1 VNLDAFVFQDF
12 EVRLDTRQLLV
23 RGEPARLGA
32 RAFDLLVALVERR
45 DRVVGKDE
53 LLDLVWP
60 GLVVEENNLQVHI
73 SALRRL
79 LGAGAIATVPGR
91 GYQFAVAIEASHRVA
106 DAAAPPHTAAPGG
119 ASAGNLARAL
129 PRLFGRDDDLASV
142 IDLVKRQP
150 LVTVV
155 GAPGLGKTAL
165 ALAAADALRQQ
176 WSDGAWVVEL
186 ANVADPAQVASTVA
200 QALRITM
207 NGKRAPL
214 DELAGVLESQSLLLV
229 LDNCEHLVDAAG
241 EFAES
246 TLRRA
251 PGVRILATSQELLN
265 VPGEAL
271 YKLKPLAVPEPGE
284 LDRADQY
291 GAFRLFMERAGAA
304 DPHLYLSPGNAEAV
318 ADICRRLDGLPLAIE
333 LAAARV
339 RLLGVRGVRDR
350 LGERFKVLT
359 AGARTAMRRHQTL
372 LAAIDWSHG
381 LLAPGEQRVLRRL
394 GVFVG
399 GFSIEL
405 AQDVA
410 ADQGQDAWEV
420 IDALG
425 TLVDRSLVSVEAGEP
440 PRYRLLETTRAYAL
454 EKLAGVGETAQLVER
469 HARAVER
476 LFVRFGEERYGESGS
491 LGMYPFMQ
499 RLVPELDNLRAAL
512 GWAAADGGDAVLAIS
527 LAGASA
533 ELYRTLGISEEL
545 LVTMR
550 GLLDVVERSP
560 DDLTVAIFLTGMTM
574 LGSIGR
580 ESSER
585 QLKADLR
592 AEQILRALGS
602 RRRLYYS
609 LYGQGWDHMSS
620 GNFDEAMR
628 LLADMETL
636 EKPTW
641 PAWMRALRLNL
652 HGCIGMNQGRHDEG
666 LPLLLEQYEL
676 LKGEAEES
684 GRRATCIVNIC
695 AILGSMRRF
704 EEVLE
709 YARLAGEVGDGVNDP
724 FNRGY
729 RGYIDWMRIGAL
741 TFLGRLEQADRV
753 MREAM
758 PGWRRDGLL
767 PVCLGMLAMLMAER
781 QRWEAAARLTAAAL
795 AFWER
800 RGVKAYEYLR
810 LALERAQSLLAAAAL
825 DPQDLERW
833 RREGAEMDDA
843 ALAALCL
850 ETPVL
855 A

>member
-1 VNLDAFVFQDF
+1 LTLDAFVFRDF
-12 EVRLDTRQLLV
+12 EVRPDTRQLLI

-32 RAFDLLVALVERR
+32 RAFDLLLALLERR
-45 DRVVGKDE
+45 DRVVAKDE
-53 LLDLVWP
+53 LLDLIWP
-60 GLVVEENNLQVHI
+60 GVVVEENNLQVHI

-79 LGAGAIATVPGR
+79 LGAGVIATVPGR
-91 GYQFAVAIEASHRVA
+91 GYQLTIAIDESIRS
-106 DAAAPPHTAAPGG
+106 APAPGTLRPVTAPGG
-119 ASAGNLARAL
+119 GAGNLARAL
-129 PRLFGRDDDLASV
+129 PRLFGREDDLDSV
-142 IDLVKRQP
+142 IELVKRQP

-165 ALAAADALRQQ
+165 ALAAADALRLQ

-186 ANVADPAQVASTVA
+186 ANVADPAQVASAVA

-207 NGKRAPL
+207 KGDRPAL
-214 DELAGVLESQSLLLV
+214 DELAGILESQTLLLV

-241 EFAES
+241 ELVEA

-291 GAFRLFMERAGAA
+291 SAFRLFTERARAA
-304 DPHLYLSPGNAEAV
+304 DPHLDLSPGNTEAV

-339 RLLGVRGVRDR
+339 RLLGVQGVRDR

-372 LAAIDWSHG
+372 LASIDWSHG

-399 GFSIEL
+399 GFSMEL
-405 AQDVA
+405 AQDIA
-410 ADQGQDAWEV
+410 SDEGQDAWEV

-454 EKLAGVGETAQLVER
+454 EKLAAAGETAQLIER

-476 LFVRFGEERYGESGS
+476 LFARAEAERYGESGS
-491 LGMYPFMQ
+491 LGMHPFLR

-512 GWAAADGGDAVLAIS
+512 GWAAADGGDPTLAIS
-527 LAGASA
+527 LAGAST
-533 ELYRTLGISEEL
+533 EMCRTMGISEEL
-545 LVTMR
+545 LAVMR
-550 GLLDVVERSP
+550 SLLDLVERSP
-560 DDLTVAIFLTGMTM
+560 DDMTVAIFLTGMAM

-580 ESSER
+580 EPTER

-592 AEQILRALGS
+592 AERILRALGS
-602 RRRLYYS
+602 RRRLYYA
-609 LYGQGWDHMSS
+609 LYGQGWNQMSS
-620 GNFDEAMR
+620 GYFDDAIR
-628 LLADMETL
+628 LLRDMHEL
-636 EKPTW
+636 EQSTW
-641 PAWMRALRLNL
+641 PAWVRALRLNL
-652 HGCIGMNQGRHDEG
+652 HGCICMNQGRHDAG
-666 LPLLLEQYEL
+666 LPLLLAQYEL
-676 LKGEAEES
+676 LKGETEES
-684 GRRATCIVNIC
+684 GRRASCIVNIC
-695 AILGSMRRF
+695 ATLGSMRRF

-709 YARLAGEVGDGVNDP
+709 YARLAGEVRDTSDSP
-724 FNRGY
+724 FDLGY

-741 TFLGRLEQADRV
+741 TFLGRLDEADRV
-753 MREAM
+753 MRDAM
-758 PGWRRDGLL
+758 AGWRRDGLL

-781 QRWEAAARLTAAAL
+781 QRWEATARLTAAAM

-810 LALERAQSLLAAAAL
+810 LAIERAQALLPVAAL

-850 ETPVL
+850 ETPGP